1 MDINDLVRNA
11 KKGNVFAKEEIV
23 INSDRFIKKVIRD
36 TLPSFYYA
44 NICYDDLYQEAC
56 IGILIAIKDFDFN
69 KEASFYTYA
78 YAVVKGYLLR
88 TLVNNG
94 RFIRIP
100 HDTYWLLVK
109 YVSTKRR
116 LASLLEREPS
126 VEELAKEMN
135 LSNKKIIM
143 LDKYVDDVISTE
155 IVNLER
161 LNCSQVIDECDLF
174 RMVLNEELAEKIDDI
189 FRRLNISNRDVEI
202 IKLRYGFYDRI
213 YSLSEIGRRFNI
225 SHQRVDEIIN
235 RVIEKIKL
243 TKCAEELAEFTDN
256 YDNNMRN
263 INVYRNKNKNK
274 RKVLLK

>member
-1 MDINDLVRNA
+1 MDINDLVKNA

-56 IGILIAIKDFDFN
+56 IGILMAIKDFDFN
-69 KEASFYTYA
+69 RKVSFYTYA
-78 YAVVKGYLLR
+78 YTVVSGCLLR
-88 TLVNNG
+88 TLVSNG

-161 LNCSQVIDECDLF
+161 LNCSQVIDESDLF
-174 RMVLNEELAEKIDDI
+174 REVLNEELAEKIDDI
-189 FRRLNISNRDVEI
+189 FRRFNISNRDVEI

-243 TKCAEELAEFTDN
+243 TECAEELAEFTDN
-256 YDNNMRN
+256 YDNNVRN

>member
-11 KKGNVFAKEEIV
+11 KKGNIFAKEEIIV
-23 INSDRFIKKVIRD
+23 NSDGFIKKVIKD

-44 NICYDDLYQEAC
+44 NVCYDDLYQEAC
-56 IGILIAIKDFDFN
+56 IGMLRAIKDFDFS
-69 KEASFYTYA
+69 KDVGFYTYA
-78 YAVVKGYLLR
+78 YAVVRGCLLR
-88 TLVNNG
+88 TLVDNG

-100 HDTYWLLVK
+100 HDTYWLLMK

-116 LASLLEREPS
+116 LIGLLEREPS

-135 LSNKKIIM
+135 LTNKKIVK

-155 IVNLER
+155 IINLER
-161 LNCSQVIDECDLF
+161 LNCSQVIDESDLI
-174 RMVLNEELAEKIDDI
+174 RSVLNEELGKKIDDI
-189 FRRLNISNRDVEI
+189 FKRLNISNRDIEI

-213 YSLSEIGRRFNI
+213 YGLSEIGKRFNI
-225 SHQRVDEIIN
+225 SHQRVEEIIN
-235 RVIEKIKL
+235 RIIEKIKL
-243 TKCAEELAEFTDN
+243 TTCAEELAEFTDN

-263 INVYRNKNKNK
+263 INIYRSNNKNK